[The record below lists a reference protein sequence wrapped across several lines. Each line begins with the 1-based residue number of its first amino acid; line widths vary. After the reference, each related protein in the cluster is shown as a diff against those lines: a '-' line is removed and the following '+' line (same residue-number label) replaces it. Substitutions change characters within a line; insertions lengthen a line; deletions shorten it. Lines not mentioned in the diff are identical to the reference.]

1 MQSEIERELKTKLS
15 IKSIYVH
22 MYSIRILFY
31 SYLFVMRADEL
42 NAAYNES
49 LDECPVQ
56 CTVQNTL

>member
-1 MQSEIERELKTKLS
+1 
-15 IKSIYVH
+15 

-56 CTVQNTL
+56 YRTHCSIQCPPSFPALSVSLFSVFN